1 MTPFLLTTCAF
12 LAAVT
17 KNTGA
22 VCCIHF
28 VDHQRVAHGPY
39 DHDLFRTIGSE
50 LTTIDFC
57 RLPHLCN
64 RKEVASI
71 ATIIPINTTIGVVA
85 IAIII
90 IIIIIIS
97 ILIVRPL
104 RNPFVRPPANLFGD
118 LDIRTTPG
126 TTCTPYTLP
135 FWPGCTYVRYAVQ
148 GSRSFIFDTHV
159 ECQVVKFKIDAA
171 IEWPSGILSGC
182 THLWHGKQRLPE
194 PRTYSFN
201 FGERL
206 WILPPRIHVNRV
218 SL

>member
-1 MTPFLLTTCAF
+1 
-12 LAAVT
+12 V
-17 KNTGA
+17 
-22 VCCIHF
+22 V
-28 VDHQRVAHGPY
+28 HGPY
-39 DHDLFRTIGSE
+39 DHCVTTFRSLGSE
-50 LTTIDFC
+50 LTTIDFY

-64 RKEVASI
+64 RKVVASI
-71 ATIIPINTTIGVVA
+71 VTIIPINTTIGVVA

-90 IIIIIIS
+90 
-97 ILIVRPL
+97 IVRPL

-126 TTCTPYTLP
+126 TPCTPYTLP

-182 THLWHGKQRLPE
+182 YAPMA
-194 PRTYSFN
+194 
-201 FGERL
+201 
-206 WILPPRIHVNRV
+206 
-218 SL
+218 